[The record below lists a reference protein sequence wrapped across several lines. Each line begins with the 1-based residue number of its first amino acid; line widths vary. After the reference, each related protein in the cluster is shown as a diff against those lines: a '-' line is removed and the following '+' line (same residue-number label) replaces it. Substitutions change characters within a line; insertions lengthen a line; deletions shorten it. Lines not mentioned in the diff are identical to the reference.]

1 MQPFLTD
8 RNPAPSVVL
17 KALIMRICTAVL
29 HARPYSVELCCC
41 STVNGAGFCGGLF
54 LEAPT
59 AFGVTASELPC
70 SNIKLVSALAAAVP
84 DGFLPGLADVVR
96 RPAGNRQKSEGLPGS
111 LTKRP
116 FGIFTRLR
124 SIASSR
130 LQSTSLCLVF
140 SPVLPAPGHLCCPPQ
155 EGECKSPGCVAQYGE
170 SGRVPGR
177 SCSC

>member
-1 MQPFLTD
+1 MFCPPGALVRHLLLHGSPAAVVWAVSAIVVDAVYCEPFLVSVRKRPGLKGGKVVQPFLTD

-96 RPAGNRQKSEGLPGS
+96 RPAGNRQKSEGLPG
-111 LTKRP
+111 
-116 FGIFTRLR
+116 
-124 SIASSR
+124 
-130 LQSTSLCLVF
+130 
-140 SPVLPAPGHLCCPPQ
+140 
-155 EGECKSPGCVAQYGE
+155 
-170 SGRVPGR
+170 
-177 SCSC
+177 